1 MESAWRAD
9 CLDDLRFSTGD
20 QWPLTIRTQRDKD
33 GKPCLTMDQTT
44 QAVRVICN
52 EFRQERPSIQVNPV
66 GDEADVDT
74 AEILQ
79 GIVRHIEVNSDA
91 EIAYDNAHE
100 QVVRTGIGHWRILT
114 EYPDDD
120 SEEQEVVLLPI
131 RNQFSVYWQPEHDNY
146 KDKTWAF
153 IIRDL
158 PPDQYRADYKDSKLA
173 TMSAD
178 ELAGI
183 GNPVP
188 NWVTKNSRRVAE
200 YFTVEEVEGKNGRK
214 RKKVIWRKIN
224 AYEELDKR
232 ELPGS
237 SIPILTVVGDDI
249 DVDGKR
255 YLAGVIRNAKDP
267 QRMTNYWYTKAT
279 ESIALAST
287 PPWIMVEGQDEGHE
301 NDWAESNSGKTLGVL
316 KYKAVDV
323 NGKPAPPPERNN
335 LEPPI
340 QAVSQMMQQSI
351 MNVKAAMGIYDP
363 SLGQRKGDESGKAI
377 EHLQQQGS
385 LTTMNFSDNASRTQ
399 RRCGRLL
406 LQWIRATYDTPRV
419 QRIIKPDGSVQQVIT
434 HMGPD
439 QAEAAQKLIT
449 DKINKI
455 YDIGVGRYDVT
466 ISVDKN
472 YQTKRQ
478 EAVATQLDL
487 MKNLP
492 QQAPLFA
499 DITVA
504 NMDIPGA
511 KEISARLKKTL
522 PPQLQDQ
529 DGTPESQLSQA
540 HSALQQL
547 TAQNQQLVQHVNQM
561 SEVIKTKK
569 VETQGK
575 VQIEQFKA
583 QTDLAITKLKIE
595 AQVVIAQIGAK
606 SQEQQTRDQETT
618 DVWNELHG
626 AAHEKAMQGDQHSHE
641 QDLAAQGALQSQ
653 QAQQADQGHDMAMAE
668 MQSQNGDGE

>member
-1 MESAWRAD
+1 M
-9 CLDDLRFSTGD
+9 DDLRFSTGD

-120 SEEQEVVLLPI
+120 SQEQEVVLLPI

-232 ELPGS
+232 DLPGS

-287 PPWIMVEGQDEGHE
+287 PPWIMVEGQDEGYE

-316 KYKAVDV
+316 KYKSVDV
-323 NGKPAPPPERNN
+323 NGKPAPPPVRNN

-439 QAEAAQKLIT
+439 QAEEAQKLVT
-449 DKINKI
+449 DKIQKI

-511 KEISARLKKTL
+511 KEISARLKKML

-561 SEVIKTKK
+561 TEVIKTKQ

-583 QTDLAITKLKIE
+583 QTDLAMKKLDIE
-595 AQVVIAQIGAK
+595 SRILVAQIGAK

-626 AAHEKAMQGDQHSHE
+626 AAHEKAMQEDQHSHE